1 MEWLIQPLGAKTC
14 CILSSGVGGATNVLT
29 KKNFDR
35 TALKDIIIAIIV
47 GWIAAEWFIPPIMKH
62 WSLDMTWG
70 PAMAFMIGYCGIRL
84 LPKVEEIITARLSK

>member
-1 MEWLIQPLGAKTC
+1 MEWLIQTLGAKTC

-35 TALKDIIIAIIV
+35 TALKDILIAIIV
-47 GWIAAEWFIPPIMKH
+47 GWIAAEWFIPPTMKH

-70 PAMAFMIGYCGIRL
+70 PAIAFMIGYCGIRL
-84 LPKVEEIITARLSK
+84 LPKVEEIVTARLSK

>member
-1 MEWLIQPLGAKTC
+1 MEWLIQTLGAKTC

-47 GWIAAEWFIPPIMKH
+47 GWIAAEWFIPPIIKH

-84 LPKVEEIITARLSK
+84 LPKVEEIVTARLSK

>member
-1 MEWLIQPLGAKTC
+1 MEWLIQTLGAKTC

-35 TALKDIIIAIIV
+35 TALKDILIAIIV
-47 GWIAAEWFIPPIMKH
+47 GWIAAEWFIPPIIKH

>member
-1 MEWLIQPLGAKTC
+1 MEWLIQTLGAKTC

-35 TALKDIIIAIIV
+35 TALKDILIAIIV
-47 GWIAAEWFIPPIMKH
+47 GWIAAEWFIPPIIKH

-70 PAMAFMIGYCGIRL
+70 PAIAFMIGYCGIRL
-84 LPKVEEIITARLSK
+84 LPKVEEIVTARLSK

>member
-1 MEWLIQPLGAKTC
+1 MEWLIQTLGAKTC

-35 TALKDIIIAIIV
+35 TALKDILIAIIV

-84 LPKVEEIITARLSK
+84 LPKVEEINTARLSK

>member
-1 MEWLIQPLGAKTC
+1 MEWLIQTLGAKIC

-35 TALKDIIIAIIV
+35 TALKDILIAIIV

-84 LPKVEEIITARLSK
+84 LPKVEEIVTARLSK

>member
-1 MEWLIQPLGAKTC
+1 MEWLIQTLGAKTC

-35 TALKDIIIAIIV
+35 TALKDILIAIIV

-70 PAMAFMIGYCGIRL
+70 PAMAFMIGYCGIRF
-84 LPKVEEIITARLSK
+84 LPKVEEIVTARLSK

>member
-1 MEWLIQPLGAKTC
+1 MEWLIQTLGAKTC

-35 TALKDIIIAIIV
+35 TALKDILIAIIV
-47 GWIAAEWFIPPIMKH
+47 GWIAAEWFIPPIIKH

-84 LPKVEEIITARLSK
+84 LPKVEEIVTARLSK

>member
-1 MEWLIQPLGAKTC
+1 MEWLIQTLGAKTC
-14 CILSSGVGGATNVLT
+14 CILSSGVGGATNILT
-29 KKNFDR
+29 KKNFNW
-35 TALKDIIIAIIV
+35 TALKDIIIAVIV
-47 GWIAAEWFIPPIMKH
+47 GWIAAEWFIPPIIKH

>member
-1 MEWLIQPLGAKTC
+1 MEWLIQTLGAKTC

-47 GWIAAEWFIPPIMKH
+47 GWIAAEWFIPPIIKH